1 LRIEEKTMERRVT
14 FYEETNF
21 KTTEIGEIPADWEVV
36 KLGELYSEVT
46 KDRQVYLEDDK
57 EYKQVTV
64 ALYANGLRLRRV
76 ALGRD
81 IAVKK
86 QYLIRTGDLIFSKI
100 DARNGA
106 YGFVNECLDGAI
118 VSGDFPILEMKGHSC
133 DEYFLWYYL
142 KIDKNWHKFRN
153 LAIGTTNRKRIQA
166 KEFMNNLLVP
176 LPPLEE
182 QKAIAYVLSTVQE
195 AREKTE
201 KVTEATK
208 ELKKSLMK
216 HLFTYG
222 PVSLEEASRIS
233 LKETEIGEI
242 PADWE
247 VVKLGEVAL
256 RMKAGGT
263 PHTAV
268 KEFWNGDIPFVLIED
283 MTGQGVFLS
292 KTKRMITQEGLRN
305 SSAWLVPANSLLV
318 SMYATIGET
327 AINLIPVATNQA
339 IIAIVPRENFDVLYG
354 AYFIKYDSRRLQMQ
368 NIQSTQKNVNRAIV
382 ENFSIPLPPLSVQK
396 RIAEILQT
404 VDEKIQAEEKK
415 KQALDNLFN
424 SMLHMLMSGK
434 LRVKFQTFEEGASG

>member
-1 LRIEEKTMERRVT
+1 MKIEEKTMENKVT

-21 KTTEIGEIPADWEVV
+21 KNTEIGEIPKDWEVV
-36 KLGELYSEVT
+36 KLGEVLEEVKTKNKEGKSLKVYSVSNIHGFIESDEFFDRKVYSVDLKPYKVVMENYFAYNPYRVNVGSIGLFTEKDAGLVSPAYVVFKIKNEQKLMPEFLYSNLKSPKYISEISRIAMSRGSVRRSLSF
-46 KDRQVYLEDDK
+46 KDL
-57 EYKQVTV
+57 
-64 ALYANGLRLRRV
+64 GLMS
-76 ALGRD
+76 
-81 IAVKK
+81 I
-86 QYLIRTGDLIFSKI
+86 
-100 DARNGA
+100 
-106 YGFVNECLDGAI
+106 
-118 VSGDFPILEMKGHSC
+118 
-133 DEYFLWYYL
+133 
-142 KIDKNWHKFRN
+142 
-153 LAIGTTNRKRIQA
+153 
-166 KEFMNNLLVP
+166 P